1 MKTLLNY
8 HLVKMLDYKT
18 EWYTVTAAYHA
29 SPAAQYASSD
39 AQFAA
44 YHTSYAAQY
53 ASSAAYYI
61 RKNQFIPKLL
71 GIIEKF
77 FVIITS

>member
-1 MKTLLNY
+1 MLNN
-8 HLVKMLDYKT
+8 MT
-18 EWYTVTAAYHA
+18 QWYTVIAAYHA
-29 SPAAQYASSD
+29 SPAAQYASF
-39 AQFAA
+39 AAYFAA

-61 RKNQFIPKLL
+61 RKNQFMPKLL
-71 GIIEKF
+71 AIIKKF